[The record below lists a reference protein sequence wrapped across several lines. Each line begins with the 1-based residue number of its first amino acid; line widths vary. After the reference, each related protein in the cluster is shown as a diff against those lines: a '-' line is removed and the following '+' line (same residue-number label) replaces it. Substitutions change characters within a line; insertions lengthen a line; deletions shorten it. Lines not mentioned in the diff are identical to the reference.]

1 MLKEKKNFL
10 NNIMF
15 ISIMLL
21 IIMEIT
27 EKFITITYFS
37 EITKVLSV
45 VTVPI
50 IMIILGVLI
59 REDKDDKKDLFKK
72 GFLIYF
78 ILQIINML
86 IVAIMKGEN
95 PGYFMFTP
103 YYIDWVFI
111 AIPIYTIILEKLG
124 KEKHILFI
132 TTVIALCLT
141 IDGSINSDL
150 ICKLIMYLPFFVLG
164 WKYEKETE
172 NIPSGKMMIIVKI
185 FALILLTIA
194 FQAIDTKNVIISSVK
209 TTENAVEITTLK
221 LMLYATSAIAFSLIL
236 DLFSNVKLLNKE
248 YKFNYENVLILGP
261 IVNNILL
268 ETGYTTYIKSTY
280 SIILIVLTGILIT
293 LLLAYIPFEK
303 IVNFL
308 LNKIKIR
315 KENKKNKK
323 EEKLRKKGKLEE
335 ERLIIQPDGLL
346 TKLINSNVMV
356 IILGVF
362 TLLKLIM
369 FYNHTVYSKIPIPQY
384 EIWYNASF
392 ILIFLI
398 PLLLINNNR
407 IRYIALLIWDIVIS
421 TVLFADEL
429 YFSYSSMAISLNQ
442 AGNIRYFKEILDTV
456 KYLIEPRQIFYF
468 VDIILFIVLV
478 KITTYKNVKR
488 GSKDRNFKNIIV
500 ALLIIYMCIGNIV
513 TLCLFVYNAPYNNQY
528 QISEGTI
535 FGYHLNDIR
544 SFFNVKAGLKYK
556 SKDEINSAYKELKNY
571 YDENYKIKYEGA
583 AKGKN
588 IIVLQ
593 LESIQEFLYKAKING
608 KEITPNL
615 NKFLDENI
623 HLTNMHSQSYTSTAD
638 SEFSVQTSMYP
649 LENGLSFS
657 KYYNV
662 EYDDLFSL
670 MTKND
675 YYTSYIHGNVGSFWN
690 RDKVYTRFNIDEINF
705 IEDFHDTSELIM
717 GYLSDE
723 LLYKQTVEK
732 LEKYEEPFF
741 VNILSASSHT
751 GFTLD
756 GLDEKK
762 KEEILTID
770 VGDYKNTPIGNYL
783 ESVNYA
789 DIQFGMFI
797 DELKK
802 DGLYDDT
809 VIFIFG
815 DHYGL
820 REEEPTLN
828 QYLQNDCGITLNE
841 VQKKINFTNVMAGI
855 HIPGFKHMVIDK
867 PVSKID
873 IKPTILS
880 LAGIKDEEDISLG
893 MSIFSN
899 KEYAS
904 TNEGTIITK
913 DMYYDSKKWYYIKSN
928 EEVNLDLLDEE
939 QKEKLNE
946 FVNNLDIEL
955 GISNAVPVL
964 YKIEG
969 EEIINEFINESE
981 NLEK

>member
-1 MLKEKKNFL
+1 
-10 NNIMF
+10 
-15 ISIMLL
+15 
-21 IIMEIT
+21 
-27 EKFITITYFS
+27 
-37 EITKVLSV
+37 
-45 VTVPI
+45 
-50 IMIILGVLI
+50 
-59 REDKDDKKDLFKK
+59 
-72 GFLIYF
+72 
-78 ILQIINML
+78 
-86 IVAIMKGEN
+86 
-95 PGYFMFTP
+95 
-103 YYIDWVFI
+103 
-111 AIPIYTIILEKLG
+111 
-124 KEKHILFI
+124 
-132 TTVIALCLT
+132 
-141 IDGSINSDL
+141 
-150 ICKLIMYLPFFVLG
+150 
-164 WKYEKETE
+164 
-172 NIPSGKMMIIVKI
+172 
-185 FALILLTIA
+185 
-194 FQAIDTKNVIISSVK
+194 
-209 TTENAVEITTLK
+209 
-221 LMLYATSAIAFSLIL
+221 MLYATSAIAFSLII
-236 DLFSNVKLLNKE
+236 DLFSNIKFLNKE
-248 YKFNYENVLILGP
+248 HKFNYENVLILGP
-261 IVNNILL
+261 IANNILL
-268 ETGYTTYIKSTY
+268 ETGYTSLINSTY
-280 SIILIVLTGILIT
+280 SIILIFLTGALIT
-293 LLLAYIPFEK
+293 LLLAYIPFGK

-308 LNKIKIR
+308 LDKIKIR

-323 EEKLRKKGKLEE
+323 EEKLKKKGKFEE

-356 IILGVF
+356 ILLGVF

-398 PLLLINNNR
+398 PLLIINNNK
-407 IRYIALLIWDIVIS
+407 IRYIALLIWDIIIS

-442 AGNIRYFKEILDTV
+442 AGNIRYIKEILDTV
-456 KYLIEPRQIFYF
+456 KYLLEPRQIFYF
-468 VDIILFIVLV
+468 VDIILFILLV

-500 ALLIIYMCIGNIV
+500 SLLIIYMCIGNIV

-556 SKDEINSAYKELKNY
+556 SKDEINVAYKDLMNY
-571 YDENYKIKYEGA
+571 YDENYETKYEGI
-583 AKGKN
+583 AKDRN

-608 KEITPNL
+608 KEITPNF

-662 EYDDLFSL
+662 EYDDLFSI
-670 MTKND
+670 MTEND

-741 VNILSASSHT
+741 ANILSASSHT

-770 VGDYKNTPIGNYL
+770 VGNYKGTPIGNYL

-789 DIQFGMFI
+789 DVQFGMFI

-802 DGLYDDT
+802 AGLYDNS

-820 REEEPTLN
+820 REEEPTLYE
-828 QYLQNDCGITLNE
+828 YLEKECGITLND
-841 VQKKINFTNVMAGI
+841 VQKKMNFTNVLAGI
-855 HIPGFKHMVIDK
+855 HIPNVGHSIIDK
-867 PVSKID
+867 PVSKLD

-880 LAGIKDEEDISLG
+880 LAGIKDNGDISLG

-899 KEYAS
+899 KEYAG

-928 EEVNLDLLDEE
+928 EEVNLDMLDEK

-969 EEIINEFINESE
+969 EEIINEFIDENEASK
-981 NLEK
+981 N

>member
-1 MLKEKKNFL
+1 
-10 NNIMF
+10 
-15 ISIMLL
+15 
-21 IIMEIT
+21 
-27 EKFITITYFS
+27 
-37 EITKVLSV
+37 
-45 VTVPI
+45 
-50 IMIILGVLI
+50 MIILGVII
-59 REDKDDKKDLFKK
+59 RDNKDNKKELFKK

-86 IVAIMKGEN
+86 IVAIMKNEN

-103 YYIDWVFI
+103 YYIDWIFI
-111 AIPIYTIILEKLG
+111 AIPIYTLILEKLG
-124 KEKHILFI
+124 EEKHILFI
-132 TTVIALCLT
+132 TTIIALCLT

-172 NIPSGKMMIIVKI
+172 LIPKGKLMTILKIIAI
-185 FALILLTIA
+185 AALVIA
-194 FQAIDTKNVIISSVK
+194 FQAIDTKNVMISSVK

-221 LMLYATSAIAFSLIL
+221 LMLYSTAAITFSLIL
-236 DLFSNVKLLNKE
+236 DLFSNVKILNKK
-248 YKFNYENVLILGP
+248 YNFNYVNVLILGP

-268 ETGYTTYIKSTY
+268 ETGYTSLINSTY
-280 SIILIVLTGILIT
+280 SIILIVITGIIIT

-303 IVNFL
+303 ITNNL
-308 LNKIKIR
+308 LDKIKIR
-315 KENKKNKK
+315 KENKKVKK
-323 EEKLRKKGKLEE
+323 EEKLRRKGKIEE

-346 TKLINSNVMV
+346 TKLINSNIMV
-356 IILGVF
+356 ILLGVF

-369 FYNHTVYSKIPIPQY
+369 FYHQTVYSKIPIPQY

-398 PLLLINNNR
+398 PLLIINNNR

-442 AGNIRYFKEILDTV
+442 AGNLKYIKEILDTV
-456 KYLIEPRQIFYF
+456 RYLLEPRQILYF
-468 VDIILFIVLV
+468 VDIIFFILLV
-478 KITTYKNVKR
+478 RITKYKNIKR
-488 GSKDRNFKNIIV
+488 GSRDRNFKNIIV
-500 ALLIIYMCIGNIV
+500 ALLIIYMCTGNIV

-544 SFFNVKAGLKYK
+544 SFFNVKSSLKYK
-556 SKDEINSAYKELKNY
+556 SDEEIRTAYNELKNY
-571 YDENYKIKYEGA
+571 YDENYEVEYEGI

-623 HLTNMHSQSYTSTAD
+623 HLTNMQSQSYTSTAD
-638 SEFSVQTSMYP
+638 SEFAVQTSMYP

-657 KYYNV
+657 KYFNV

-690 RDKVYTRFNIDEINF
+690 RDKVYTRFDIDEINF
-705 IEDFHDTSELIM
+705 IEDFDDTSELIM

-723 LLYKQTVEK
+723 LMYKQAIDKME
-732 LEKYEEPFF
+732 EYETPFF

-756 GLDEKK
+756 GLDEEKK
-762 KEEILTID
+762 KKVLTID
-770 VGDYKNTPIGNYL
+770 VGDYAGTPIGNYL

-789 DIQFGMFI
+789 DVQFGMFI
-797 DELKK
+797 NELKEN
-802 DGLYDDT
+802 GLYDNT

-820 REEEPTLN
+820 REEEPTLYE
-828 QYLQNDCGITLNE
+828 YLEKECGIIFND
-841 VQKKINFTNVMAGI
+841 VQRKINYTNVLAGI
-855 HIPGFKHMVIDK
+855 HIPGEEPRVISK
-867 PVSKID
+867 PISKLD

-880 LAGIKDEEDISLG
+880 IAGIEDEEDISLG

-899 KEYAS
+899 KEYAA

-928 EEVNLDLLDEE
+928 EEVNMESLPEE
-939 QKEKLNE
+939 ERQKLEQ

-964 YKIEG
+964 HKIER
-969 EEIINEFINESE
+969 EEIINEYINE
-981 NLEK
+981 NDKQNQKVND